1 MDGHLLHF
9 QLPHSHQSAF
19 SVRSFFRIDWP
30 SASEHPLFYVG
41 IYAAIGLLNALCTLL
56 SVAAQYTGALRA
68 SRVLFKWVGYI
79 WSGNLSLTYILL
91 GNFWS
96 LSSEL
101 PSDFTIP
108 PLKVSGILSLSLSH
122 LLIPKLKGAWLID
135 LERFGLISS
144 LWWFLMAFGFE
155 RIWQPLIHHLLALF
169 NRLTHHLQA
178 FLLQLS
184 L

>member
-19 SVRSFFRIDWP
+19 SVRSFFHIDWP

-68 SRVLFKWVGYI
+68 SRVLFKWVGYL

-101 PSDFTIP
+101 PSDSTIP

-135 LERFGLISS
+135 LERFGLIFS

-155 RIWQPLIHHLLALF
+155 RIWQPLIHP
-169 NRLTHHLQA
+169 
-178 FLLQLS
+178 
-184 L
+184 